1 LSEFGLEECFG
12 SSPIFL
18 AESNRVRAASLAA
31 SDSSVGTG
39 MFCPTGYPDPPV
51 IDSVAD
57 DSDSLVSGLVA
68 PKLPIQS
75 LSPFFLKR
83 IPIPD
88 ELFQVAL
95 VVSFCKF
102 SEYQLN
108 QDEWEILFRK
118 AISSGHIECIREVLE
133 RAIQKDMSYD
143 LRSYLDLPAFKSPL
157 LFPATFRLLTNGFGK
172 VEELTE
178 VEMNYLKLF
187 TGDDLVDFILRSV
200 DKISRSISIEFLR
213 FDLRYF
219 ADRVMKMK
227 RLKRVQIENLI
238 YLVGVVNFPADEFF
252 WFLIT
257 ILSANLKSARKRQL
271 SRRLISV
278 FLQLNVTNAEIVA
291 KALTVLESD
300 IPSNVDILRSSSS
313 SDILEHHYGITTIA
327 HASNCQRPLSLL
339 MKVLPGPTVYGGYLN
354 LLSSGPT
361 SETVSYF
368 LSFLAP
374 Q

>member
-1 LSEFGLEECFG
+1 LDLKSVLAVRQFFSLNHIELGHQVWLRVIDPSEKDGFIHPDVPTSEEVD
-12 SSPIFL
+12 L
-18 AESNRVRAASLAA
+18 Q
-31 SDSSVGTG
+31 
-39 MFCPTGYPDPPV
+39 V
-51 IDSVAD
+51 IDSRGD
-57 DSDSLVSGLVA
+57 DSDLLVSSLLA

-83 IPIPD
+83 IPIPE

-95 VVSFCKF
+95 VISFCRF
-102 SEYQLN
+102 SEYQLSPE
-108 QDEWEILFRK
+108 EWEVLFRK
-118 AISSGHIECIREVLE
+118 AIGSGHIECIREVLE
-133 RAIQKDMSYD
+133 RAIRMDMSYD
-143 LRSYLDLPAFKSPL
+143 LRSCLDLPAFKSPL
-157 LFPATFRLLTNGFGK
+157 LFPATFRLLTKKFRK

-178 VEMNYLKLF
+178 VEMNYLRLF

-213 FDLRYF
+213 FDLCYF

-257 ILSANLKSARKRQL
+257 ILSANLKSVRKRQL

-278 FLQLNVTNAEIVA
+278 FLQLNVNNAQIVA
-291 KALTVLESD
+291 KSLTVLESD

-313 SDILEHHYGITTIA
+313 SDILEHYYGTTIIVNA
-327 HASNCQRPLSLL
+327 NNCQQPLSL
-339 MKVLPGPTVYGGYLN
+339 
-354 LLSSGPT
+354 
-361 SETVSYF
+361 
-368 LSFLAP
+368 
-374 Q
+374 